1 MKPTP
6 THSTFLFWLHV
17 MIIFLNSITFIL
29 NSLTSKPFAAIC
41 NFFVI
46 VCFIIVG
53 MDNLKKFFIYRKEM
67 KAYKIEQK
75 ELELKR
81 LEAAFTAELKVLK
94 AKKLQDKFSF
104 NSF

>member
-17 MIIFLNSITFIL
+17 MIISMSSTTFIL
-29 NSLTSKPFAAIC
+29 NSFTNKPFAAIC
-41 NFFVI
+41 NFVVI
-46 VCFIIVG
+46 VCFIIMG
-53 MDNLKKFFIYRKEM
+53 MDNFKKFFSYRKEM

-81 LEAAFTAELKVLK
+81 LDAAFTAKIKVQK
-94 AKKLQDKFSF
+94 AKELQDKFAYF
-104 NSF
+104 